1 MFDLRLP
8 SGIFFVVTGVALVT
22 MGLVEPDMRAP
33 LSDVNVNLWS
43 GLAILLFGCL
53 LLLLARRK
61 SGKNHVRNPPD
72 KNTI

>member
-8 SGIFFVVTGVALVT
+8 SGIFFVVTGVVLVT
-22 MGLVEPDMRAP
+22 LGLVEPDMRAP

-43 GLAILLFGCL
+43 GLAILLFGGL

-61 SGKNHVRNPPD
+61 SRKI
-72 KNTI
+72 T